1 MKVIQQQ
8 NAPELRC
15 HKTIVQI
22 DEPLNILQKCGGL
35 SIPTAD
41 WPRIVVVEN
50 FLWLLDLDNLV
61 LVGASGRG
69 NAGQWIFA
77 LRRSN
82 IFTSYHDLSCQGFLW
97 QMLQ

>member
-8 NAPELRC
+8 NAPEL
-15 HKTIVQI
+15 TIVQI

-82 IFTSYHDLSCQGFLW
+82 IFTSDLSCQGFLW

>member
-1 MKVIQQQ
+1 MNQFTAITT
-8 NAPELRC
+8 EML
-15 HKTIVQI
+15 
-22 DEPLNILQKCGGL
+22 GL

-41 WPRIVVVEN
+41 WLRIVVVEN

-82 IFTSYHDLSCQGFLW
+82 IFTSYHDLSCQRLP
-97 QMLQ
+97 LASASI